1 MASLS
6 LYDWRYDRMNPAS
19 NTALGLIGS
28 QKLPKEVVLKN
39 NITRP
44 LLVLPCRA

>member
-28 QKLPKEVVLKN
+28 QLPEEVVLEN